1 MRLTLGILCVVI
13 SSVVAPP
20 PLDVELRAEKEYL
33 EQLKQQQEDILDTLG
48 DNLIPDSEEE
58 KAIEDTDTEDPIVLK
73 KDEAEFVPISFPSK
87 FDKYDENGDDFID
100 EGELITV
107 IGVSE
112 NIALALKDADED
124 GKSKKLILMLTTMD
138 VSVINCVNNL
148 KIKIEI

>member
-58 KAIEDTDTEDPIVLK
+58 KAIEDTDAEDPIVLK